1 MFSVNSLFRLKL
13 YRDLYK
19 SFHHITLQKSTL
31 KFLVP
36 GVALIII
43 PLGEIGFNPSVLGV
57 FLIIYGYVH
66 HITLRNTRHFIIFTL
81 VSLIML
87 PFAAVMHNV
96 FYGLDQLYG
105 QVPIFHRIF
114 ESISIVSFVLA
125 ILAPAGVICGL
136 IGIVVTMYRRKRA
149 KRL

>member
-1 MFSVNSLFRLKL
+1 MFTINSLFRLKF
-13 YRDLYK
+13 YYDLYK
-19 SFHHITLQKSTL
+19 SFLHITLQKSTL
-31 KFLVP
+31 KFLIP

-66 HITLRNTRHFIIFTL
+66 HITLRNTWHFIIFTL
-81 VSLIML
+81 VSLIIF
-87 PFAAVMHNV
+87 PFCVVMHNL
-96 FYGLDQLYG
+96 FYGLDRLYG
-105 QVPIFHRIF
+105 QIPIFHRIF

-136 IGIVVTMYRRKRA
+136 IGIVVTMFRRKRA
-149 KRL
+149 K